1 MTDPLRNET
10 LPRLTSLRY
19 LAALFVVGHHV
30 AVLMMPKSGVE
41 SAASYGYVGVGF
53 FFVLSGFILTW
64 NRREDMPV
72 RFFYGRR
79 FARVYPLCLLTALIA
94 IPISFAL
101 SYRPPLWP
109 TVSNLLL
116 LHAWVP
122 STTWITS
129 LNTVSWSLS
138 CEAFFY
144 ALFPFLAVAL
154 SKVPA
159 RWVIAC
165 AAAYL
170 VVGYVLAVLVL
181 PHPRAAL
188 VLYYNPAY
196 RVGEFVLGIGLA
208 LLVRTGYRGR
218 VSLTVALAA
227 LVPALVL
234 TIVLAHATGGIVPR
248 TRGISTLVFAPV
260 FCLIIVAAVTAD
272 LGARPGWLRSR
283 TAVAL
288 GEASFALYMIHY
300 LPLLVFLHV
309 HGRLGS
315 TPVSL
320 MVGAA
325 YTIVITASA
334 WVVYRWFER
343 PIESWLRARI
353 GTPGARGTQSVK

>member
-1 MTDPLRNET
+1 MTDPIRNET

-19 LAALFVVGHHV
+19 VAALLVVAHHV
-30 AVLMMPKSGVE
+30 AILMMPRSGVE
-41 SAASYGYVGVGF
+41 SVANYGYVGVGF

-79 FARVYPLCLLTALIA
+79 FARIYPLCLLTALVA
-94 IPISFAL
+94 IPISLAL

-109 TVSNLLL
+109 TLSNLFLL
-116 LHAWVP
+116 QAWVP
-122 STTWITS
+122 STTWVTS

-138 CEAFFY
+138 CEVFFY
-144 ALFPFLAVAL
+144 ALFPFLAMAL
-154 SKVPA
+154 SKAPA
-159 RWVIAC
+159 RWVIVG

-170 VVGYVLAVLVL
+170 VLGYVLAVLVL
-181 PHPRAAL
+181 PNPRAGL

-196 RVGEFVLGIGLA
+196 RLGEFVLGIGLA

-218 VSLTVALAA
+218 VPLAVALAG

-234 TIVLAHATGGIVPR
+234 VIALAHATAGIVPP

-260 FCLIIVAAVTAD
+260 FCLIIVAAATAD

-309 HGRLGS
+309 HGRLAS
-315 TPVSL
+315 TSVSI
-320 MVGAA
+320 VEGAMYA
-325 YTIVITASA
+325 IVITASA

-353 GTPGARGTQSVK
+353 GTPGARGTQSVR